1 LSEVSRVVKDV
12 FSSKFNSVNKEDT
25 LSACLSIIK
34 EEKTPVLI
42 VVDDKGKYA
51 GVIAHRWI
59 LRSRYNPATTKV
71 ETLMRH
77 APKVS
82 LEDSISKAAMLMIN
96 SGITSLPTYSGEKL
110 MGIVTDE
117 DIIHGAVL
125 GKWGNTK
132 SEEIMTK
139 KPFTIEKDESAGAV
153 LSLFRQ
159 HGISHV
165 PVVSEGKIVG
175 MISIRDLID
184 NILQPKQSQTT
195 GDLAGESAPVL
206 SIPAKGIMATPVI
219 TILPETTL
227 QDAEKQMHKSNISS
241 LVVIKDGRPAG
252 ILTKRDFLELLATL
266 EEPSR
271 AITVQFSVKDVGINQ
286 IQRGFIRED
295 VESFASRFKNTIES
309 GTLFVYMKT
318 HGTNYKGD
326 QLIHCR
332 LKFRTRKHTFFSS
345 SEGYGVEQT
354 FRVAL
359 DKLEKQLLR
368 SQELAHEPEYARRYL
383 KRIEF
388 PSTEL

>member
-1 LSEVSRVVKDV
+1 LSEVSSVVKDV
-12 FSSKFNSVNKEDT
+12 FSTKFNSVNKEDT

-71 ETLMRH
+71 ETLTRP

-82 LEDSISKAAMLMIN
+82 VQDSISKAAMLMIN
-96 SGITSLPTYSGEKL
+96 SGITHLPVYSGEKL

-132 SEEIMTK
+132 AEEIMTK
-139 KPFTIEKDESAGAV
+139 KPFTVEEDETAGAV
-153 LSLFRQ
+153 LSLFRH
-159 HGISHV
+159 HGISHA

-175 MISIRDLID
+175 IISIRDLID

-195 GDLAGESAPVL
+195 GDLSGESAPVL
-206 SIPAKGIMATPVI
+206 SIPAKGIMTKPVI

-241 LVVIKDGRPAG
+241 LIVVKDGRPAG

-266 EEPSR
+266 EEPDR
-271 AITVQFSVKDVGINQ
+271 AITVQFSAKDVGINQ

-295 VESFASRFKNTIES
+295 VESFAARFKNTIQA

-359 DKLEKQLLR
+359 DRLEKQLLR

-383 KRIEF
+383 KQIEF